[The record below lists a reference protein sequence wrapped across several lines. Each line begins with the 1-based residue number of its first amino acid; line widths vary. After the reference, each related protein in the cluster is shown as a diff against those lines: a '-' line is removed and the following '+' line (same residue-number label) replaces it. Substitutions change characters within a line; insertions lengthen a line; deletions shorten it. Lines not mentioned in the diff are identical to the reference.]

1 MIMVALVGLFEGS
14 TAFVVASGMHTAGL
28 RLVPRASVRPV
39 CMAPLS
45 APPSPEDQKNV
56 RKNKEQVK
64 DFIRRRQGSAKPQ
77 PAPSNPPMPLT
88 SSIGS
93 LRFRGG
99 MHTAGLRLVPRASV
113 RPVCMAPLSAPPS
126 PEDQKNVRKNKEQV
140 KDFIRRRQGS
150 AKPQPAPSNPPMR
163 PLGGRRWAAEV

>member
-1 MIMVALVGLFEGS
+1 MILVALVGLLEGS
-14 TAFVVASGMHTAGL
+14 TAFVVARGMNTGRL
-28 RLVPRASVRPV
+28 RPAPRASVRPV

-88 SSIGS
+88 SSISS
-93 LRFRGG
+93 LRFRAV
-99 MHTAGLRLVPRASV
+99 TEQQQ
-113 RPVCMAPLSAPPS
+113 LSALF
-126 PEDQKNVRKNKEQV
+126 QQL
-140 KDFIRRRQGS
+140 S
-150 AKPQPAPSNPPMR
+150 A
-163 PLGGRRWAAEV
+163 LGGRPAV

>member
-1 MIMVALVGLFEGS
+1 MVRLAMIMVALVGLFEGS

-56 RKNKEQVK
+56 RKNKDQVK

-93 LRFRGG
+93 LRFRGV
-99 MHTAGLRLVPRASV
+99 TEQQQ
-113 RPVCMAPLSAPPS
+113 LSALFQQLSALDAGRP
-126 PEDQKNVRKNKEQV
+126 KFQV
-140 KDFIRRRQGS
+140 
-150 AKPQPAPSNPPMR
+150 
-163 PLGGRRWAAEV
+163 